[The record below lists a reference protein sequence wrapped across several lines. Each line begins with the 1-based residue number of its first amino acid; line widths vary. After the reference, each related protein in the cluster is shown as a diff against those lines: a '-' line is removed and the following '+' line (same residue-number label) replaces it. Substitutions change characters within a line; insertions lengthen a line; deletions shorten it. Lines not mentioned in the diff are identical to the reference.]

1 MKSLSLFALLYL
13 VFPSIAA
20 ETNSLSSLVDEA
32 LRRNPELKFYEAEI
46 SAAKANRKTAGLW
59 SNPELSADAGRM
71 RMTHDDGLAWSVAL
85 MQPFEWPGRLGLRK
99 AIANRDIEL
108 AELGLDRFRVALA
121 SRVRSA
127 GYGVYAAEQ
136 KANAVQEVADRL
148 RLLRDVLVQRDAA
161 GITPLLETR
170 VIEALDIS
178 MQRKASEA
186 AIQKQAALFELN
198 QLRGVSPTEALAV
211 NNADLNFRPVG
222 DIAALR
228 AAALTN
234 NFELRMRVVE
244 LAQSGLRVSLA
255 KNERYPTWSIGPM
268 YSEERLGDQERM
280 VGVGISLP
288 LPLWNRNSGGIAA
301 AEAKQLQAE
310 TAMFVAQ
317 REVERKVAEAAA
329 RYKVKLDEIGKWR
342 VDSIEH
348 FRQAADLADR
358 HYRLGAVPV
367 ATYIELQ
374 KEYLEAV
381 EALLDTRKEALEAW
395 QELQLLTGKL

>member
-1 MKSLSLFALLYL
+1 MKNLYLFVLLYSVL
-13 VFPSIAA
+13 RALAA

-32 LRRNPELKFYEAEI
+32 LRKNPEVNFYEAEI
-46 SAAKANRKTAGLW
+46 AAARANRKTAGLW
-59 SNPELSADAGRM
+59 PNPELSGDASRM
-71 RMTHDDGLAWSVAL
+71 RMTHDEGVAWSVAL
-85 MQPFEWPGRLGLRK
+85 MQPFEWPGRLSLRK

-108 AELGLDRFRVALA
+108 AELGLERFRLALA

-127 GYGVYAAEQ
+127 GYSVFAAQQ
-136 KANAVQEVADRL
+136 KARAVREVAERL

-198 QLRGVSPTEALAV
+198 QLRGVSPTESLAV
-211 NNADLNFRPVG
+211 DGANLAFEP
-222 DIAALR
+222 IANMETLR
-228 AAALTN
+228 TIAQTN
-234 NFELRMRVVE
+234 NFELRMRAAE
-244 LAQSGLRVSLA
+244 LAQGGLRVSLA
-255 KNERYPTWSIGPM
+255 RNERFPALSIGPM

-280 VGVGISLP
+280 VGVGVSLP
-288 LPLWNRNSGGIAA
+288 LPLWNRNSGNIAA

-317 REVERKVAEAAA
+317 RDVERKVAEAAA

-367 ATYIELQ
+367 TTYIELQ

-381 EALLDTRKEALEAW
+381 EALLDTRKEALDAW

>member
-1 MKSLSLFALLYL
+1 MAGGLGAA
-13 VFPSIAA
+13 VAAA
-20 ETNSLSSLVDEA
+20 ESTNVPQATVAGLVDEA
-32 LRRNPELKFYEAEI
+32 LRQNPELKFYEAEI
-46 SAAKANRKTAGLW
+46 AAAKGNRKNAGAW
-59 SNPELSADAGRM
+59 PNPELSGDVGRM
-71 RMTHDDGLAWSVAL
+71 RMTHDDGVAWSVSV

-108 AELGLDRFRVALA
+108 AELGLERFRVALA
-121 SRVRSA
+121 ARVRSA
-127 GYGVYAAEQ
+127 GYAVFAAQ
-136 KANAVQEVADRL
+136 RKASTVQEVAERL

-170 VIEALDIS
+170 VIEAMDIS

-186 AIQKQAALFELN
+186 NVQKQMAMFELN
-198 QLRGVSPTEALAV
+198 QLRGSSPTNVLMMAEP
-211 NNADLNFRPVG
+211 DLSFQTL
-222 DIAALR
+222 DDTDALR
-228 AAALTN
+228 ASAQTN
-234 NFELRMRVVE
+234 NFELRMRVAE

-255 KNERYPTWSIGPM
+255 KNERFPTWSIGPM

-280 VGVGISLP
+280 VGVGVSLP
-288 LPLWNRNSGGIAA
+288 LPLWNRNSGNIAA
-301 AEAKQLQAE
+301 ANAKQLQAE
-310 TAMFVAQ
+310 TALLVAQ
-317 REVERKVAEAAA
+317 REVDRKVAEAAA
-329 RYKVKLDEIGKWR
+329 RYKVKLEEINKWR

-367 ATYIELQ
+367 TTYIDLQ
-374 KEYLEAV
+374 REYLEAV

>member
-1 MKSLSLFALLYL
+1 MKNVILITLLYS
-13 VFPSIAA
+13 VSAVHAA
-20 ETNSLSSLVDEA
+20 ETNSLAALVNEA
-32 LRRNPELKFYEAEI
+32 LRSNPELTFYEAEI
-46 SAAKANRKTAGLW
+46 AAAKANRRTAGLW
-59 SNPELSADAGRM
+59 PNPELGAEAARM
-71 RMTHDDGLAWSVAL
+71 RMTGDEGVAWSVSV

-108 AELGLDRFRVALA
+108 AELGLERFRVALA

-127 GYGVYAAEQ
+127 AYGVYAAEQ
-136 KANAVQEVADRL
+136 KHQAVHEVAERL

-186 AIQKQAALFELN
+186 VIQKQTSLFELN
-198 QLRGVSPTEALAV
+198 QLRGRSATEPLTVTEVDLKFQPTLDIEALRV
-211 NNADLNFRPVG
+211 
-222 DIAALR
+222 
-228 AAALTN
+228 AALTN
-234 NFELRMRVVE
+234 NFELRMRLVE

-255 KNERYPTWSIGPM
+255 RNERYPTWSIRPV

-280 VGVGISLP
+280 LGVGISLP
-288 LPLWNRNSGGIAA
+288 LPLWNRNSGNIAA
-301 AEAKQLQAE
+301 AQAKQVQAE
-310 TAMFVAQ
+310 AALHVAQ
-317 REVERKVAEAAA
+317 REVERNVADAAA
-329 RYKVKLDEIGKWR
+329 RFQAKRDEISKWR
-342 VDSIEH
+342 VDSVEH
-348 FRQAADLADR
+348 FRDAADLADR

-395 QELQLLTGKL
+395 QELQLLTGKP